1 MLPVLLLFA
10 QSLQTIVFVTKTFG
24 LLPLAYWYSGRTTVA
39 ITSNIAS
46 VLNISILKLRF
57 EILCRWI
64 YSSTLIN
71 SN

>member
-46 VLNISILKLRF
+46 GTKYFYPKITF
-57 EILCRWI
+57 
-64 YSSTLIN
+64 
-71 SN
+71 

>member
-39 ITSNIAS
+39 ITSNIAPGTTY
-46 VLNISILKLRF
+46 LYPKITFLDFI
-57 EILCRWI
+57 
-64 YSSTLIN
+64 
-71 SN
+71 

>member
-39 ITSNIAS
+39 ITSNI
-46 VLNISILKLRF
+46 
-57 EILCRWI
+57 
-64 YSSTLIN
+64 TLETKYLYPKITFGN
-71 SN
+71 FM